1 MSVEAAH
8 ARQPQTVDLLVIG
21 GGINGTAIARDA
33 AGRGLSVVLCER
45 DDLGG
50 HTSSA
55 STKLIHGGLRYL
67 EHYDFKLVRHALME
81 REVLL
86 RAAPHIIWP
95 LRFVLP
101 YEPQRRPKW
110 LLRMGL
116 FLYDHLGGRKM
127 LPGTRSVRLDHG
139 PLAGEL
145 KDHLRAGFEYSD
157 CWVEDARLV
166 VLNARDAVER
176 GADVRTRTEV
186 TALAPL
192 PDDSGYVARMTGRD
206 GVVTTLHCRG
216 VVNAAGPW
224 VDAVSKLVRPGQN
237 SAQVRLVKGSHI
249 VVPRHYEGDHNYIFQ
264 NNDGRIIFAI
274 PYERDYTLIGTTD
287 VPYQR
292 GEGEVVASPEEVA
305 YLCEAASEYFAKPVR
320 TEDVVHTFS
329 GVRPLYEDHS
339 SDASEVTRDYVLDLQ
354 GSARAPVLTVYGGK
368 ITTSRR
374 LAEHALARILP
385 AFPQAGQAWTRDAAL
400 PGGDIPD
407 ADFERFRLQ
416 MTARHADLP
425 PAYVA
430 RLCRR
435 YGTRMDQVLAQGPGE
450 LIGDELSTAEI
461 DYLID
466 REWART
472 VHDVLWRRTKAGLHC
487 SNSNKARVAA
497 HLDSR
502 FPDQEKS
509 RSREMTAVS

>member
-1 MSVEAAH
+1 MSVEVSH
-8 ARQPQTVDLLVIG
+8 TSNSNSVDLLVIG

-33 AGRGLSVVLCER
+33 AGRGLSVVLAER

-67 EHYDFKLVRHALME
+67 EQYDFKLVRHALIE

-127 LPGTRSVRLDHG
+127 LPATRSVRLDSG
-139 PLAGEL
+139 PLAGQL
-145 KDHLRAGFEYSD
+145 KDHLTAGFEYSD

-166 VLNARDAVER
+166 VLNARDAAER
-176 GADVRTRTEV
+176 GADIRTRTEV
-186 TALAPL
+186 TALTPL
-192 PDDSGYVARMTGRD
+192 PDEAGYIAQLTDRD
-206 GVVTTLHCRG
+206 GTQATVRCRG
-216 VVNAAGPW
+216 IVNAAGPW
-224 VDAVSKLVRPGQN
+224 VDAVSRLVQPGLN

-249 VVPRHYEGDHNYIFQ
+249 VVPRHYSGDHNYIFQ
-264 NNDGRIIFAI
+264 NDDGRIIFAI

-287 VPYQR
+287 VPYRR
-292 GEGEVVASPEEVA
+292 GEGPVVATPEEVS
-305 YLCEAASEYFAKPVR
+305 YLCAAASEYFAKPLSPS
-320 TEDVVHTFS
+320 DVVHTYS

-339 SDASEVTRDYVLDLQ
+339 SAASEVTRDYVLDLQ
-354 GSARAPVLTVYGGK
+354 GGVQAPVLTVYGGK

-374 LAEHALARILP
+374 LAEHALSRLLP
-385 AFPQAGQAWTRDAAL
+385 AWPEAGPAWTETSTL
-400 PGGDIPD
+400 PGGDIPE
-407 ADFERFRLQ
+407 ADFGRFRAE
-416 MTARHADLP
+416 ARERYPSVP
-425 PAYVA
+425 PSYLD

-435 YGTRMDQVLAQGPGE
+435 YGTRIDDVLEKGVGE
-450 LIGDELSTAEI
+450 LFGEELSEAEV
-461 DYLID
+461 DYLMSQ
-466 REWART
+466 EWALSA
-472 VHDVLWRRTKAGLHC
+472 HDILWRRTKAGLHC
-487 SNSNKARVAA
+487 SKSNKTRIESFV
-497 HLDSR
+497 
-502 FPDQEKS
+502 KS
-509 RSREMTAVS
+509 RISGLNASQSGEVTAVS